1 VDEKEIWE
9 TIVKADE
16 KLKYATDKLAPV
28 RRQQARELLQEAL
41 AEAEKIGNEQLA
53 EQART
58 RLHDLGAD
66 GAGADG

>member
-1 VDEKEIWE
+1 MDPKEIWE

-16 KLKYATDKLAPV
+16 KLKYATDRLTDV
-28 RRQQARELLQEAL
+28 RRQQATELLQEAL
-41 AEAEKIGNEQLA
+41 VEAEKIGNEQLA

-66 GAGADG
+66 TDA